1 MKKIVFDEIVKSDI
15 QACLD
20 QLKVTKNGINVNE
33 VEKRK
38 KAYGDN
44 SLPKGKK
51 QHFFVQLFKGF
62 INPFNVI
69 LLVLA
74 FISLFVDVIY
84 SEEKDITTFVII
96 TTMLMLSTLLRVIQD
111 MRQSKS
117 LEGLSKMIENNI
129 RVIREGKETKISVS
143 DIVLGDIVKISVGD
157 IIPADIIVIEENN
170 FYVDESSLTGE
181 NQMVFKS
188 NQLKP
193 FVSLMEAQHICFM
206 GSSVKKGSCLGVV
219 VRLSKDT
226 MYGQMN
232 IKLNENQAKSNF
244 EVGLNKVSKLLVS
257 FMFVMVPIVFIINGL
272 TKDNW
277 GQAFLFA
284 IALAVG
290 LTPEMLPMIATT
302 SLAKG
307 CVAMSKKKTIIKKI
321 DVIQNLGEMDVLCTD
336 KTGTLTENKMEVTAY
351 LDVFGK
357 KSEQVL
363 MFSYLNSKYQSGY
376 ENPMDEAILEK
387 AHFSDTFVKSD
398 EIPYDFNRRMIS
410 VYGKLDDRFIM
421 ITKGAIKEVVECCKY
436 YFDGEKKILIG
447 DNFLN
452 EIDKLEKKWHQNG
465 MRSIAVAVREQEML
479 EKDLCLYGFI
489 TFSDTIKESTY
500 DTIKSLKEYGVTVK
514 ILTGDTLFSAKYLC
528 EKIGLLNYKMV
539 DGETL
544 ATWNEE
550 ELLEGVEKYHVF
562 VKLNPLQKEQ
572 IVKALQKKQ
581 HTVGFMG
588 DGINDVLALK
598 ASDVAISVV
607 EAQDIAK
614 EVAEVVLL
622 ESDLRVLEDGI
633 IEGRKTY
640 VNMMKYIK
648 MTASSNFGNI
658 LSIVIASAFLPFLPM
673 MSLQLLILNLTYDIS
688 SMALPWDNVDDKYI
702 KKPKKWD
709 ATDLRRF
716 MLWMGPCSS
725 IFDIV
730 TFIILYFII
739 CPSVASKFYLPNCD
753 QVLFI
758 ATFHAGWFIESMW
771 TQTSIIHIIRTEKI
785 PFIGSIASRPLII
798 LSLFGIIILTI
809 FPYTSLGSHLGLASL
824 PYIFFIYL
832 IVILVMYLMVIS
844 LIKYWYVGKY
854 DTLL

>member
-143 DIVLGDIVKISVGD
+143 DLVLGDIVKISVGD
-157 IIPADIIVIEENN
+157 IIPADIRVIEENN

-307 CVAMSKKKTIIKKI
+307 CVAMSKKKR
-321 DVIQNLGEMDVLCTD
+321 L
-336 KTGTLTENKMEVTAY
+336 
-351 LDVFGK
+351 
-357 KSEQVL
+357 
-363 MFSYLNSKYQSGY
+363 
-376 ENPMDEAILEK
+376 
-387 AHFSDTFVKSD
+387 
-398 EIPYDFNRRMIS
+398 
-410 VYGKLDDRFIM
+410 
-421 ITKGAIKEVVECCKY
+421 
-436 YFDGEKKILIG
+436 
-447 DNFLN
+447 
-452 EIDKLEKKWHQNG
+452 
-465 MRSIAVAVREQEML
+465 
-479 EKDLCLYGFI
+479 
-489 TFSDTIKESTY
+489 
-500 DTIKSLKEYGVTVK
+500 LK
-514 ILTGDTLFSAKYLC
+514 
-528 EKIGLLNYKMV
+528 
-539 DGETL
+539 
-544 ATWNEE
+544 
-550 ELLEGVEKYHVF
+550 
-562 VKLNPLQKEQ
+562 
-572 IVKALQKKQ
+572 
-581 HTVGFMG
+581 
-588 DGINDVLALK
+588 
-598 ASDVAISVV
+598 
-607 EAQDIAK
+607 
-614 EVAEVVLL
+614 
-622 ESDLRVLEDGI
+622 R
-633 IEGRKTY
+633 
-640 VNMMKYIK
+640 
-648 MTASSNFGNI
+648 
-658 LSIVIASAFLPFLPM
+658 
-673 MSLQLLILNLTYDIS
+673 
-688 SMALPWDNVDDKYI
+688 
-702 KKPKKWD
+702 
-709 ATDLRRF
+709 
-716 MLWMGPCSS
+716 
-725 IFDIV
+725 
-730 TFIILYFII
+730 
-739 CPSVASKFYLPNCD
+739 
-753 QVLFI
+753 
-758 ATFHAGWFIESMW
+758 
-771 TQTSIIHIIRTEKI
+771 
-785 PFIGSIASRPLII
+785 
-798 LSLFGIIILTI
+798 
-809 FPYTSLGSHLGLASL
+809 
-824 PYIFFIYL
+824 
-832 IVILVMYLMVIS
+832 
-844 LIKYWYVGKY
+844 
-854 DTLL
+854 